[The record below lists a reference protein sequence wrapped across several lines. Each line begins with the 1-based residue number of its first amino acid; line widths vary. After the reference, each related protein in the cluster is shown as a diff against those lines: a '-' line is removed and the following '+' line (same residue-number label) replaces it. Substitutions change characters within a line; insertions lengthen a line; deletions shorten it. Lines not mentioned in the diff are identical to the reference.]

1 MSIQVRNIRYVYNEG
16 LPDETV
22 AIDDIS
28 FDLFDGEIVGII
40 GHTGSGKS
48 TMLQQLNGLLR
59 PTEGT
64 IVVDGKEITSPTAVL
79 RDVRRSVGLVFQYPE
94 YQLFEETIEKDIAFG
109 PRNIGVPEDQIE
121 DRIRR
126 SLKLVDL
133 DFDEIRDRSPFDLS
147 GGQKRRAAIA
157 GVLAMEPHV
166 LVLDEPTAGLDP
178 EAHSE
183 IIEMVKRI
191 HEERNGIIVFVSHNM
206 MDVASL
212 SDRVIVMDRGQII
225 TVDTPKNVF
234 GNRELLKGIGLD
246 VPPVTAFMNSLRD
259 RGMDVNAGV
268 LTYDDAAA
276 VILDHFGFGHEQK
289 PDGGSADEQNPD
301 GGSTDEQNPDGSDYA
316 PDCEGGDE
324 SC

>member
-22 AIDDIS
+22 ALDNVS
-28 FDLFDGEIVGII
+28 FDLFDGEIVGMI

-48 TMLQQLNGLLR
+48 TMLQQLNGLFR

-64 IVVDGKEITSPTAVL
+64 IVVDGRDITRPDASL

-94 YQLFEETIEKDIAFG
+94 YQLFEETIEKDVAFG

-121 DRIRR
+121 ERVRK
-126 SLKLVDL
+126 SLELVDL
-133 DFDEIRDRSPFDLS
+133 DFDEIRGRSPFDLS

-178 EAHSE
+178 EAHGE
-183 IIEMVKRI
+183 IIAMIKRI

-206 MDVASL
+206 MDVAAL
-212 SDRVIVMDRGQII
+212 SDRIIVMDRGRVI
-225 TVDTPKNVF
+225 TVDTPRNVF
-234 GNRELLKGIGLD
+234 ANRSLLKGIGLE
-246 VPPVTAFMNSLRD
+246 VPPAAALMCALKE
-259 RGMDVNAGV
+259 RGIDLNTNV
-268 LTYDDAAA
+268 LTYDEASDE
-276 VILDHFGFGHEQK
+276 ILKHFGYK
-289 PDGGSADEQNPD
+289 TA
-301 GGSTDEQNPDGSDYA
+301 
-316 PDCEGGDE
+316 EGGE
-324 SC
+324 R

>member
-22 AIDDIS
+22 ALDNVS
-28 FDLFDGEIVGII
+28 FDLFDGEIVGMI

-64 IVVDGKEITSPTAVL
+64 IVVDGRDITRPDASL

-94 YQLFEETIEKDIAFG
+94 YQLFEETIEKDVAFG

-121 DRIRR
+121 ERVRK
-126 SLKLVDL
+126 SLELVDL
-133 DFDEIRDRSPFDLS
+133 DFDEIRGRSPFDLS

-178 EAHSE
+178 EAHGE
-183 IIEMVKRI
+183 IIAMIKRI

-206 MDVASL
+206 MDVAAL
-212 SDRVIVMDRGQII
+212 SDRIIVMDRGRVI
-225 TVDTPKNVF
+225 TVDTPRSVF
-234 GNRELLKGIGLD
+234 ANRNLLKGIGLG
-246 VPPVTAFMNSLRD
+246 VPPAAGLMCALKE
-259 RGMDVNAGV
+259 RGIDLNTNV
-268 LTYDDAAA
+268 LTYDEASDE
-276 VILDHFGFGHEQK
+276 ILKHFGYK
-289 PDGGSADEQNPD
+289 KA
-301 GGSTDEQNPDGSDYA
+301 
-316 PDCEGGDE
+316 EGGE
-324 SC
+324 Q